1 MSQHRLTI
9 EILPEVYAVAR
20 LEPDSEIPRWAEN
33 GDLVS
38 VTRTRDELS
47 VVCDEVSVPSNV
59 KARRGFRCL
68 HVLGPLDF
76 DETGILESLASPL
89 ARAGI
94 SIFALSTYDTDY
106 LLLPAKD
113 LETARAALM
122 EAGHVVGEEGSV
134 E

>member
-33 GDLVS
+33 GDIVS

-47 VVCDEVSVPSNV
+47 VICKEASVPASV
-59 KARRGFRCL
+59 KARRDFRCL
-68 HVLGPLDF
+68 RVLGPLDF

-94 SIFALSTYDTDY
+94 SIFAFSTYDTDY
-106 LLLPAKD
+106 LLLPGKD
-113 LETARAALM
+113 LEAARAVLVD
-122 EAGHVVGEEGSV
+122 AGHQVQEEGSV